1 VLMNRD
7 FWRGRR
13 VFVTGHTGFKGSW
26 LALWLKRLGAEVVG
40 YSLPVATEPS
50 LFEVASVGAE
60 IESVMG
66 DVRDLELLCATMQAA
81 RPEIVLHLAAQS
93 LVHHGY
99 RHPVETFGTNVMGT
113 VNVLEAAR
121 TIPSLRSM
129 VIVTTDKCYEN
140 RELPRGYRES
150 DRLGGHDPYSSSK
163 ACAELVTSAYRSSYF
178 TGKDEDH
185 PVIAT
190 ARGGNA
196 IGGGDWA
203 EDRLI
208 PDLITGFV
216 DGTTVAIRNP
226 TAVRPWQHVL
236 ELLSGYLLLAE
247 RLAEEGVAYAGGW
260 NFGPNAAEARPVSW
274 VVERIRSV
282 WADGAEWQ
290 MDAVEHPHETN
301 FLSLDTTK
309 ASDLLDWKPR
319 LRLGTAI
326 EWTVDWYRSHAA
338 GEDPRSLCERQFE
351 MYEERCGEATRSS
364 VTESAVAEPVPG
376 PHLMS
381 ERMRGEAGD

>member
-1 VLMNRD
+1 MNLD

-40 YSLPVATEPS
+40 YSLPAATEPS
-50 LFEVASVGAE
+50 MFEVAGVGAE

-66 DVRDLELLCATMQAA
+66 DVRDLEHLRATMQAA

-129 VIVTTDKCYEN
+129 VVVTTDKCYEN
-140 RELPRGYRES
+140 RELTRGYRES

-178 TGKDEDH
+178 TGEDGNH

-196 IGGGDWA
+196 IGGGDWG

-208 PDLITGFV
+208 PDLVTGFV
-216 DGTTVAIRNP
+216 NGTSVAIRNP

-236 ELLSGYLLLAE
+236 ELLSGYLSLAE
-247 RLAEEGVAYAGGW
+247 RMTEDGAAYAGGW

-274 VVERIRSV
+274 VVEHIRSL
-282 WADGAEWQ
+282 WGEGATWQ
-290 MDAVEHPHETN
+290 MDAAEHPHEAN
-301 FLSLDTTK
+301 FLSLDATK
-309 ASDLLDWKPR
+309 AMDLLDWRPR
-319 LRLGTAI
+319 LRLETAL
-326 EWTVDWYRSHAA
+326 EWTVDWYRRHAA
-338 GEDPRSLCERQFE
+338 GENPRSLCDRQFE
-351 MYEERCGEATRSS
+351 MYEERCGETAHPARG
-364 VTESAVAEPVPG
+364 EPAVAEPRPAVG
-376 PHLMS
+376 S
-381 ERMRGEAGD
+381 T